1 MTEPRPSTEAEL
13 AELVRSI
20 DVPAPESLHRHVQ
33 ALVDE
38 RTGSSRAR
46 SRMGAARSFGLAP
59 RLAAATAITAA
70 AAAIAIAVG
79 LSGGGSST
87 LNDRQTAALT
97 LRAATE
103 RAPAE
108 SHSNHMQLAAAVDG
122 VSFPYWEERFGWR
135 STGARSDRV
144 GGRTVM
150 TVFYADGRGRR
161 IGYAIVA
168 GSPAP
173 PINGGL
179 LSWRNGTAY
188 RLATQNG
195 APVVS
200 WLRSGHLCV
209 VSGRGVSGAMLLR
222 LASWHERPGRAA

>member
-13 AELVRSI
+13 VELMRSI
-20 DVPAPESLHRHVQ
+20 DVPAPESLHTHVQ

-38 RTGSSRAR
+38 RTGSRRAR
-46 SRMGAARSFGLAP
+46 SGVGATARSFGLAP

-70 AAAIAIAVG
+70 AIAIAVG

-87 LNDRQTAALT
+87 LSDRQTAALT

-108 SHSNHMQLAAAVDG
+108 SRTNHTQLAAAVDG

-144 GGRTVM
+144 SGRTVT
-150 TVFYADGRGRR
+150 TVFYADGQGRR

-168 GSPAP
+168 GLPAP
-173 PINGGL
+173 PISGGL
-179 LSWRNGTAY
+179 LRWRNGTPY
-188 RLATQNG
+188 RLETQNG

-209 VSGRGVSGAMLLR
+209 VSGRGVSGAVLLR